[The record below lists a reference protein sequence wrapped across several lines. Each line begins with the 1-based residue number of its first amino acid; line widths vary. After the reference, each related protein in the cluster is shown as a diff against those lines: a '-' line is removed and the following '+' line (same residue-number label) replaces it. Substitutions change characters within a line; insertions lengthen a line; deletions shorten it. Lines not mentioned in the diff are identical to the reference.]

1 MKLPGGNQNNIRVNG
16 KSTPLD
22 VGNVAELLVRR
33 GHDAEGEGLAVA
45 VNGEVIPR
53 AQWHKRA
60 LDAGDE
66 VEIVGA
72 VQGG

>member
-1 MKLPGGNQNNIRVNG
+1 MELPRGNQTSIRVNG
-16 KSTPLD
+16 KSMPLD
-22 VGNVAELLVRR
+22 VGNVAELLGRR
-33 GHDAEGEGLAVA
+33 GHDAEREGLAVA

-53 AQWHKRA
+53 AHWHSRA
-60 LDAGDE
+60 LEAGDE